1 MPPGVVRLAFPPEAL
16 VAQGARGSRTRGR
29 IKGNDMGGKDRA
41 GLKEPAPESG
51 AEQTIKVKKRTG
63 AVGWS
68 AIFAT
73 WTAVAGG
80 AWGGVEWLTKYDEE
94 IKRSEDSHV
103 VQTFAL
109 YDAFNRG
116 DMLRIR
122 EKIYVLPDSAFEVH
136 PAEDPAPEA
145 EAAPAVEPEP
155 VQFTSGDLFVYVD
168 FFDAVQVCVER
179 ALCNADLVDRLL
191 KPYAE
196 YDLLK
201 ALIDQVREG
210 EKDSNRRHVFGEGIQ
225 WIATVDLQ
233 ACATARE
240 TDAEAACVAPPAAPA
255 A

>member
-1 MPPGVVRLAFPPEAL
+1 MDPALETGKTQVV
-16 VAQGARGSRTRGR
+16 
-29 IKGNDMGGKDRA
+29 
-41 GLKEPAPESG
+41 
-51 AEQTIKVKKRTG
+51 KVKKKTG
-63 AVGWS
+63 TAGWS

-73 WTAVAGG
+73 WTAVAGAG
-80 AWGGVEWLTKYDEE
+80 WGGVQWLAKYDEE

-109 YDAFNRG
+109 YDSFNRD

-122 EKIYVLPDSAFEVH
+122 ERMFNLPVSAFEVRPEATLTSEPGAETDGASAAE
-136 PAEDPAPEA
+136 PAPAAEPEA
-145 EAAPAVEPEP
+145 E
-155 VQFTSGDLFVYVD
+155 QFSSADLFVYVD

-201 ALIDQVREG
+201 ERINVVREG
-210 EKDSNRRHVFGEGIQ
+210 EKDNNRRHEFGEGIE

-240 TDAEAACVAPPAAPA
+240 TEPEAACVASPAAPPA
-255 A
+255 PTP

>member
-1 MPPGVVRLAFPPEAL
+1 MVEQV
-16 VAQGARGSRTRGR
+16 
-29 IKGNDMGGKDRA
+29 GG
-41 GLKEPAPESG
+41 GTVEPALETGKSK
-51 AEQTIKVKKRTG
+51 AIKVKKKAG
-63 AVGWS
+63 AAGWS

-73 WTAVAGG
+73 WTAVAGAG
-80 AWGGVEWLTKYDEE
+80 WGGVQWLAKYDEE

-109 YDAFNRG
+109 YDSFNRG

-122 EKIYVLPDSAFEVH
+122 ERMFNLPDSAFEVRH
-136 PAEDPAPEA
+136 PATPTSAQDAATAEASVDQPAP
-145 EAAPAVEPEP
+145 AAEPETD
-155 VQFTSGDLFVYVD
+155 QFSAADLFVYVD

-196 YDLLK
+196 YELLK
-201 ALIDQVREG
+201 ARIDEVREG
-210 EKDSNRRHVFGEGIQ
+210 EKESNRRHVFGEGIQ

-240 TDAEAACVAPPAAPA
+240 TEAEAACTAPPAAPTP
-255 A
+255 

>member
-1 MPPGVVRLAFPPEAL
+1 MVEQVEA
-16 VAQGARGSRTRGR
+16 GS
-29 IKGNDMGGKDRA
+29 M
-41 GLKEPAPESG
+41 EPALETG
-51 AEQTIKVKKRTG
+51 KTQAIKVKKKTG
-63 AVGWS
+63 AAGWS

-73 WTAVAGG
+73 WTAVAGAG
-80 AWGGVEWLTKYDEE
+80 WGGVQWLAKYDEE

-109 YDAFNRG
+109 YDSFNRG

-122 EKIYVLPDSAFEVH
+122 ERMFNLPVSAFEVRPEATLTSEPGAETEGASAAE
-136 PAEDPAPEA
+136 PAPAAEPEA
-145 EAAPAVEPEP
+145 E
-155 VQFTSGDLFVYVD
+155 QFASADLFVYVD

-201 ALIDQVREG
+201 ERINVVREG
-210 EKDSNRRHVFGEGIQ
+210 EKDNNRRHVFGEGIE

-240 TDAEAACVAPPAAPA
+240 TEPEAACVASPAEPAAPTP
-255 A
+255 

>member
-1 MPPGVVRLAFPPEAL
+1 MVEQV
-16 VAQGARGSRTRGR
+16 GAGP
-29 IKGNDMGGKDRA
+29 M
-41 GLKEPAPESG
+41 EPALEMG
-51 AEQTIKVKKRTG
+51 KTQAIKVKKKTG
-63 AVGWS
+63 AAGWS
-68 AIFAT
+68 PIFAT
-73 WTAVAGG
+73 WTAVAGAG
-80 AWGGVEWLTKYDEE
+80 WGGVQWLTKYDEE

-109 YDAFNRG
+109 YDSFNRG

-122 EKIYVLPDSAFEVH
+122 ERMFSLPDSAFEVH
-136 PAEDPAPEA
+136 PAATLTSEPDAATDADSATQPAPAAEPEA
-145 EAAPAVEPEP
+145 E
-155 VQFTSGDLFVYVD
+155 QFSSADLFVYVD

-201 ALIDQVREG
+201 ARIDLVREG
-210 EKDSNRRHVFGEGIQ
+210 EKGNNRRHEFGEGIQ

-240 TDAEAACVAPPAAPA
+240 TEPEAACVASAAAPTP
-255 A
+255 